1 MAKDIKKQ
9 LSDLWGKEP
18 IQLHHFEFIT
28 EDQINKII
36 NDIPKKYEKK
46 VGSSFLKDQAKVDFG
61 SDSSSKSSKSYNKQ
75 GVEPN
80 VWAKILRYKSSEN
93 KRAKAIYEA
102 VNAKYSRIIDW
113 VSM

>member
-18 IQLHHFEFIT
+18 IQFHYFEFIT

-46 VGSSFLKDQAKVDFG
+46 VGSSFLKDQAKADFG
-61 SDSSSKSSKSYNKQ
+61 SDSSSKSSKSYKKQ
-75 GVEPN
+75 DVEPN

-113 VSM
+113 ASM

>member
-1 MAKDIKKQ
+1 MAKEIKKQ
-9 LSDLWGKEP
+9 LSDLWGKKP
-18 IQLHHFEFIT
+18 IQLHHFEFVT

-36 NDIPKKYEKK
+36 NDTPKKISKK
-46 VGSSFLKDQAKVDFG
+46 VGSSFLKDQAKSDFG

-93 KRAKAIYEA
+93 YEA
-102 VNAKYSRIIDW
+102 VNAKYSRTIDW